1 MQLPLALVP
10 FAAEPVLPRN
20 PVAADFARLPEAVEA
35 VLLVL
40 GALKQ
45 TMEAVEPLPLVLG
58 ARLPEAV
65 EPVERWRR
73 RPLAGLKQAVLSRDR
88 VAANF
93 PGILSGC
100 VSCGPLEAAVLV
112 SGGVSSG
119 FLEAVPLQAMQL
131 VMIDVGG
138 KSTPRPAIPPRPS
151 TCIQDIH
158 NGSRS
163 RPPRYC

>member
-45 TMEAVEPLPLVLG
+45 TMAVVEPLLLVLG

-73 RPLAGLKQAVLSRDR
+73 RPLAGLKQAVLSRNR
-88 VAANF
+88 VAANL

-100 VSCGPLEAAVLV
+100 VSCGFLEAVVLV

-119 FLEAVPLQAMQL
+119 FLEAVPL
-131 VMIDVGG
+131 
-138 KSTPRPAIPPRPS
+138 
-151 TCIQDIH
+151 
-158 NGSRS
+158 
-163 RPPRYC
+163 